1 MQNRSPKTWLPL
13 LLSVTLA
20 TGMVIGFT
28 MRDNFPG
35 TAFFA
40 GRKSNPIKEV
50 LQLIDERYVDDVA
63 SKKWQDSTLNAILN
77 SLDPHSFYITPDEM
91 SKYNESISGKYSGVG
106 ISFDIFNDSLYVLQ
120 VFPNSPAAKAGIRQG
135 DVIVQANTTRLSG
148 AEFPQDSIGKIIKGP
163 TGSSIQLVVL
173 RDGRRQ
179 TYSVIREDVSV
190 NSVDVYYMVNAT
202 VGYIA
207 ISEFTNHT
215 YRNFMLALTD
225 LQKKGMKSLIL
236 DLRGNSGGILDEAI
250 DIADEFIAGDRL
262 ITYTEGR
269 KSPRKEYRCKR
280 PGLFESGKL
289 TVLCD
294 EGSASASEVILGALQ
309 DWKRATIVG
318 ENSFGKGLVQEQ
330 YELTNGGGIR
340 LTIARYFTP
349 KGRSIQR
356 PYQHK
361 SIEEYYAQANPDDS
375 AEQKNNTSLFG
386 IQPDLAVSDSSVN
399 TLVFYPT
406 IPSHLSH
413 FALRWA
419 MTHPTLKTTYP
430 SCAAFL
436 SQFKVSSEIWSS
448 LLSFLAGKTPLTDQQ
463 YNQERTQIE
472 HQLKVYFALH
482 LWQVPGQRMALN
494 EADPVFQKALETLK

>member
-1 MQNRSPKTWLPL
+1 MDT
-13 LLSVTLA
+13 
-20 TGMVIGFT
+20 
-28 MRDNFPG
+28 
-35 TAFFA
+35 
-40 GRKSNPIKEV
+40 
-50 LQLIDERYVDDVA
+50 
-63 SKKWQDSTLNAILN
+63 
-77 SLDPHSFYITPDEM
+77 
-91 SKYNESISGKYSGVG
+91 
-106 ISFDIFNDSLYVLQ
+106 
-120 VFPNSPAAKAGIRQG
+120 
-135 DVIVQANTTRLSG
+135 
-148 AEFPQDSIGKIIKGP
+148 EFPQDSIGKIIKGP
-163 TGSSIQLVVL
+163 TGTSVQLVVL
-173 RDGRRQ
+173 RNGKRLSL
-179 TYSVIREDVSV
+179 TATREDVSV
-190 NSVDVYYMVNAT
+190 NSVDVFYMVNET
-202 VGYIA
+202 IGYIA

-294 EGSASASEVILGALQ
+294 DGSASASEVILGALQ

-318 ENSFGKGLVQEQ
+318 GNSFGKGLVQEQ
-330 YELTNGGGIR
+330 YELTNGGGVR

-361 SIEEYYAQANPDDS
+361 SIEEYYAQ
-375 AEQKNNTSLFG
+375 ENTVDTASTKKSSTLFG
-386 IQPDLAVSDSSVN
+386 IQPDIAVSSASNDSYGN

-406 IPSHLSH
+406 LPSHLSH
-413 FALRWA
+413 FALRWTIA
-419 MTHPTLKTTYP
+419 HPDLKNTYP
-430 SCAAFL
+430 SSAAFL
-436 SQFKVSSEIWSS
+436 SRFKITNEIWSS
-448 LLSFLAGKTPLTDQQ
+448 LMTFLVGRTPLTSQHYDE
-463 YNQERTQIE
+463 ERNEIE

-482 LWQVPGQRMALN
+482 LWQELGQRMVLN
-494 EADPVFQKALETLK
+494 ATDPVFPKALEAFN

>member
-1 MQNRSPKTWLPL
+1 
-13 LLSVTLA
+13 
-20 TGMVIGFT
+20 

-35 TAFFA
+35 AAFFA
-40 GRKSNPIKEV
+40 GRKSSPIKEV
-50 LQLIDERYVDDVA
+50 LQLIDERYVDNVA
-63 SKKWQDSTLNAILN
+63 TKKWQDSTLNAILN
-77 SLDPHSFYITPDEM
+77 ALDPHSFYITPDEL
-91 SKYNESISGKYSGVG
+91 SKYNESIRGEYSGIG
-106 ISFDIFNDSLYVLQ
+106 ISFDIFNDSLHVLQ
-120 VFPNSPAAKAGIRQG
+120 VFPGSPAAKAGIRQG
-135 DVIVQANTTRLSG
+135 DVILQANKTRLSG

-163 TGSSIQLVVL
+163 TGSPIQLVVL
-173 RDGRRQ
+173 REGKRLSI
-179 TYSVIREDVSV
+179 TATREDVSV
-190 NSVDVYYMVNAT
+190 NSVQVFYMANAT

-280 PGLFESGKL
+280 PGLFENGKL

-309 DWKRATIVG
+309 DWKRATIIG

-330 YELTNGGGIR
+330 YELSNGGGVR

-361 SIEEYYAQANPDDS
+361 SIEEYYAQANTKDS
-375 AEQKNNTSLFG
+375 AAQQNSAGQFG
-386 IQPDLAVSDSSVN
+386 IQPDIAVSATSDDSTAI

-406 IPSHLSH
+406 LPSHFSH
-413 FALRWA
+413 FALRW
-419 MTHPTLKTTYP
+419 TLSHPGLKSTYP
-430 SCAAFL
+430 TSAAFL
-436 SQFKVSSEIWSS
+436 TQFKVTDEIWSS
-448 LLSFLAGKTPLTDQQ
+448 LMTFLAGKTPLTPQQ
-463 YNQERTQIE
+463 YEEERSEVEQL
-472 HQLKVYFALH
+472 LKVYFALH
-482 LWQVPGQRMALN
+482 MWQETGQRMALN
-494 EADPVFQKALETLK
+494 AADPVFKKALETQQ